1 MDLSIL
7 INILLHVDKYL
18 NEIIINYG
26 VLTYLFLFLIIFL
39 ETGVVFTPF
48 LPGDSLIFAAGA
60 FAALGSL
67 NIFVLFI
74 LLALAAILGDSLNYF
89 IGNYFGKK
97 LSSSNSRF
105 LKKEHIDKTNQFYE
119 KYGAKTIVIARFI
132 PFVRTFAP
140 FVAGIGKMKYGKF
153 FKYNILGGILWV
165 AFFSF
170 TGYFLGNLSIIKQNF
185 SLFLILIIVISITPV
200 FFEIIKSLFKKKRA
214 EGNNL
219 N

>member
-1 MDLSIL
+1 MDPSIL
-7 INILLHVDKYL
+7 INILLHIDKYL
-18 NEIIINYG
+18 NEIIVNYG
-26 VLTYLFLFLIIFL
+26 IWTYLFLFLIIFL

-60 FAALGSL
+60 FASLGSL

-74 LLALAAILGDSLNYF
+74 LLTLAAILGDSLNYF

-97 LSSSNSRF
+97 LSNKDSGF
-105 LKKEHIDKTNQFYE
+105 LKKEYLDKTNQFYE

-140 FVAGIGKMKYGKF
+140 FVAGIGKMQYGKF
-153 FKYNILGGILWV
+153 LKYNIIGGVLWV

-170 TGYFLGNLSIIKQNF
+170 IGYFIGNLPIIKQHF
-185 SLFLILIIVISITPV
+185 TLFLISIIIISIIPV
-200 FFEIIKSLFKKKRA
+200 IIEVIRFSFKKSK
-214 EGNNL
+214 N
-219 N
+219 

>member
-1 MDLSIL
+1 MDPSIL
-7 INILLHVDKYL
+7 INIILHLDKYL

-48 LPGDSLIFAAGA
+48 LPGDSLIILAGA
-60 FAALGSL
+60 FASIGSL
-67 NIFVLFI
+67 NIFLLFT
-74 LLALAAILGDSLNYF
+74 LLALAAILGDNLNYF
-89 IGNYFGKK
+89 IGSYFGKK
-97 LSSSNSRF
+97 ISQKDSRF
-105 LKKEHIDKTNQFYE
+105 LKKEYLDKTNQFYE

-153 FKYNILGGILWV
+153 LKYNIIGGILWV

-170 TGYFLGNLSIIKQNF
+170 AGYFIGNLPIIKQNF
-185 SLFLILIIVISITPV
+185 TLFLISIIIISMIPVII
-200 FFEIIKSLFKKKRA
+200 EIIRFLARKYK
-214 EGNNL
+214 N
-219 N
+219 

>member
-7 INILLHVDKYL
+7 INFFLHIDKYL

-60 FAALGSL
+60 FASLGSL
-67 NIFVLFI
+67 NIFLVFG
-74 LLALAAILGDSLNYF
+74 LLALAAIVGDSLNYF
-89 IGNYFGKK
+89 IGSYFGKK
-97 LSSSNSRF
+97 LSSQNSRF
-105 LKKEHIDKTNQFYE
+105 FKKEYIDKTNQFYE

-153 FKYNILGGILWV
+153 LKYNILGGILWV
-165 AFFSF
+165 GFFSF
-170 TGYFLGNLSIIKQNF
+170 TGYFLGNLPIIKQNF
-185 SLFLILIIVISITPV
+185 SLFLIFIILISLTPV
-200 FFEIIKSLFKKKRA
+200 FAEIIRSLFKKKKA
-214 EGNNL
+214 EL
-219 N
+219 